1 MRLRHSLEVL
11 RRRKWSTVTCAVVV
25 GIAFAGIA
33 WSRSPEGSAT
43 ARVELRGASGNGD
56 ASGTIDATAPSR
68 TAPLMDAPTKRAVA
82 DRAADLASGIRPSEF
97 LGEVTLRR
105 VGTTDMVD
113 VIATSTSA
121 ARATRVAN
129 GFARAFVEARRAAI
143 VASVQRA
150 LADLEAQM
158 TTVQTRI
165 DELDQ
170 RIGTRTASTAT
181 AAQLSAATTE
191 FQALD
196 HRHQSIQDDRSLGS
210 VTATVVHLAS
220 DGGTIANLSL
230 LELGLL
236 GGLAF
241 LMLSAILAAF
251 LEAMDDRVRS
261 SEELAR
267 ITGLPVLAELPRD
280 PEARK
285 HFDRLAVAASPRS
298 PLSEAAR
305 ALRSSIELREL
316 HHRRGTLLITS
327 AAAGEGKSL
336 VSANLAAAYA
346 VAGYRTV
353 LIDADLRTPKL
364 TTVLGTYPARLIS
377 SHQVVHGLSSLLTE
391 LTHNTADRPKLEQ
404 AALLRT
410 PVENLL
416 FLPAGPEPDQPSELL
431 DSHAMSTLLADF
443 ASIADVVIID
453 CPPLLPVSDAV
464 GLARLVDSVMLVGA
478 IGESD
483 CRSLRRARQILAA
496 HPRVLG
502 VVANKVA
509 PRSVYSYAS
518 HAHRRSLDADAAAR
532 LKVVR
537 TLPVPTPTTG
547 RPDANGD
554 VWIDLSDEPDEPLAP
569 TGALQLSAWSR

>member
-11 RRRKWSTVTCAVVV
+11 RRRKWSTVIVAVVV
-25 GIAFAGIA
+25 GIAVAGVL
-33 WSRSPEGSAT
+33 WSHSKGGTAT
-43 ARVELRGASGNGD
+43 ARVQLRGESA
-56 ASGTIDATAPSR
+56 AAATPARRTQQFMDATTR
-68 TAPLMDAPTKRAVA
+68 RAVA
-82 DRAADLASGIRPSEF
+82 DRAADLDSGIRASEF
-97 LGEVTLRR
+97 LTDVALRR
-105 VGTTDMVD
+105 IGATDMFD
-113 VIATSTSA
+113 ITASSTSA
-121 ARATRVAN
+121 ARATRVVN
-129 GFARAFVEARRAAI
+129 VFARAFVETRRIAI

-158 TTVQTRI
+158 AAVQTRI
-165 DELDQ
+165 DELDS

-196 HRHQSIQDDRSLGS
+196 HRHQAIQDDRSLGS
-210 VTATVVHLAS
+210 ASASVVRLAS
-220 DGGTIANLSL
+220 DDGIIASLSL

-236 GGLAF
+236 AGLGF
-241 LMLSAILAAF
+241 LVLSVMAAAF

-285 HFDRLAVAASPRS
+285 HFDRLAVSACPKS

-327 AAAGEGKSL
+327 AASGEGKSL

-364 TTVLGTYPARLIS
+364 TTVLGTYPARLIT

-391 LTHNTADRPKLEQ
+391 LTSDTADRPKLEQ

-453 CPPLLPVSDAV
+453 CAPLLPVSDAV

-478 IGESD
+478 VGESD
-483 CRSLRRARQILAA
+483 RGSLRRARQILAA

-502 VVANKVA
+502 VVANKVT
-509 PRSVYSYAS
+509 PRAAYSSYAS
-518 HAHRRSLDADAAAR
+518 GAHRRALDADAAAR

-554 VWIDLSDEPDEPLAP
+554 VWIDLSDEPDEPLVPA
-569 TGALQLSAWSR
+569 GALQLSAWSR